1 MLLCGPARIILREML
16 YGEQIVLAPSIG
28 CIIAFDRYL
37 YDLVLF
43 NKYLLDLFF
52 LFFRSK
58 VPNFLGVFVES
69 CCYHSSQ
76 LFTTVHSE
84 ISQAQ
89 IRSTKLFKADE
100 LTSGL
105 T

>member
-1 MLLCGPARIILREML
+1 MEG
-16 YGEQIVLAPSIG
+16 
-28 CIIAFDRYL
+28 
-37 YDLVLF
+37 
-43 NKYLLDLFF
+43 
-52 LFFRSK
+52 
-58 VPNFLGVFVES
+58 

-76 LFTTVHSE
+76 LFTAVHSE
-84 ISQAQ
+84 ISEAQ